1 MRAVVIDRYHGPVE
15 ERELPTPKPRHDDL
29 LVKVHAASV
38 NPVDFKIRD
47 GKVKV
52 LLKYDMPLT
61 LGNDLSGE
69 VVAVGDQVTRFKVGD
84 AVYARLHKDRIGS
97 FAEYALVREI
107 AAARKPSSL
116 SHEEAASIPL
126 VGLTAWQ
133 AMIDIGKLS
142 KGQRVLVH
150 AGSGGVGT
158 FAIQLAKHVGAFVA
172 TTCGARNRELC
183 QSLGADQVVDY
194 KSERFEDVVKDV
206 DVVFDTQGVDT
217 VVRSYQCLRP
227 GGIVVSVGGTPDA
240 KFGKQWN
247 LSPMVVLAL
256 RFMSRKI
263 TRAAKKRG
271 GRYQYLFM
279 SASGEQLEEIGALID
294 KKIIRPVIDRT
305 FTLSEIKEALAY
317 VEAGRTV
324 GKVVIKVIS

>member
-1 MRAVVIDRYHGPVE
+1 M
-15 ERELPTPKPRHDDL
+15 
-29 LVKVHAASV
+29 
-38 NPVDFKIRD
+38 
-47 GKVKV
+47 
-52 LLKYDMPLT
+52 
-61 LGNDLSGE
+61 
-69 VVAVGDQVTRFKVGD
+69 
-84 AVYARLHKDRIGS
+84 
-97 FAEYALVREI
+97 
-107 AAARKPSSL
+107 
-116 SHEEAASIPL
+116 
-126 VGLTAWQ
+126 
-133 AMIDIGKLS
+133 
-142 KGQRVLVH
+142 H

-324 GKVVIKVIS
+324 GKVVINVIS